1 MQKLSLNN
9 NQTCQKKNLLTSL
22 IWVGDGVN
30 IDSGKIRKIIIFA
43 LPLIMFFW
51 IGNKISFA
59 YRTVTVVGDIS
70 VKAYP
75 FIDNLGNAVTNPLP
89 SLHPYDV
96 LIGAIVA
103 GIAKLVI
110 EYKKNIRKNL
120 QKTRNTV
127 LLVGETKRILL
138 LIMISKIKVIISF

>member
-1 MQKLSLNN
+1 M
-9 NQTCQKKNLLTSL
+9 
-22 IWVGDGVN
+22 N

-75 FIDNLGNAVTNPLP
+75 FIDNSN
-89 SLHPYDV
+89 
-96 LIGAIVA
+96 
-103 GIAKLVI
+103 
-110 EYKKNIRKNL
+110 
-120 QKTRNTV
+120 
-127 LLVGETKRILL
+127 
-138 LIMISKIKVIISF
+138 